1 MSLSH
6 IIPTTAMLWG
16 KIIIPIFFCLGL
28 RGFNSPMLTHHELEL
43 EPQPS
48 REEAMTAAEE
58 KQWGTGSSISPR
70 GQERGLKNMCF

>member
-16 KIIIPIFFCLGL
+16 KIIIPVFFYLGL
-28 RGFNSPMLTHHELEL
+28 RGFISPMLPHCELEL
-43 EPQPS
+43 EPQPGK
-48 REEAMTAAEE
+48 EEAMTAAEE

-70 GQERGLKNMCF
+70 GQERGLKNI